1 MKRHGNL
8 FEQIVDFENLRK
20 AARRAFRG
28 KKQNIRVAEFYFH
41 LETELLQLQE
51 ELCAAAYQPR
61 PYRAFEIHEP
71 KKRMICAADFRDR
84 VLHHAICNILDPI
97 FENGMIHDTYACRRR
112 KGTHAALKR
121 AQQFARQNRYFL
133 KLDIEQHFPNIDHR
147 VLKGLLRRK
156 LKDPKLLQLLDIIID
171 HPIPGGKKEKGLP
184 IGNLT
189 SQYFA
194 NFYLGQLDH
203 FLKHR
208 HGVRH
213 YLRYMDD
220 FIQCDDQKK
229 RLHLLKIDIQDFVQE
244 HLKLKLK
251 EKATLLAPVS
261 QGIPFL
267 GFRVYPNLIRL
278 QGQNWRRFRKKVRQK
293 ERAYRNGDIE
303 LLELIRSVNSMIGH
317 MVHADTHNARQKF
330 FQTDLWRQTY

>member
-1 MKRHGNL
+1 
-8 FEQIVDFENLRK
+8 
-20 AARRAFRG
+20 
-28 KKQNIRVAEFYFH
+28 
-41 LETELLQLQE
+41 
-51 ELCAAAYQPR
+51 
-61 PYRAFEIHEP
+61 
-71 KKRMICAADFRDR
+71 
-84 VLHHAICNILDPI
+84 
-97 FENGMIHDTYACRRR
+97 
-112 KGTHAALKR
+112 
-121 AQQFARQNRYFL
+121 
-133 KLDIEQHFPNIDHR
+133 
-147 VLKGLLRRK
+147 
-156 LKDPKLLQLLDIIID
+156 
-171 HPIPGGKKEKGLP
+171 
-184 IGNLT
+184 
-189 SQYFA
+189 
-194 NFYLGQLDH
+194 
-203 FLKHR
+203 
-208 HGVRH
+208 
-213 YLRYMDD
+213 MDD

-317 MVHADTHNARQKF
+317 IVHADTHNARQKF